1 MCAGEWSVLH
11 GLLLS
16 PEKERSTDMKQTSGP
31 RRQGAAG
38 RQGSVPGGPERAGPR
53 PAGSSGAVGGRV
65 RGQGLHGAVTLPW
78 DRRWWPRA
86 SLKCHWVV
94 HLHKKINEPP
104 AWLPRPLPE
113 PPSVTLLLTP
123 APHSHPYP
131 PAPQA
136 GALPSAATEPGWPRP
151 QEPGTPPVLGQIS
164 VPGGPEPAPSRSF
177 LPQTPDTEGLEAMI
191 HRKER

>member
-31 RRQGAAG
+31 RRQGAAR
-38 RQGSVPGGPERAGPR
+38 RQGSVPGGPDRAGPQ
-53 PAGSSGAVGGRV
+53 PGGSSGAVGGCV
-65 RGQGLHGAVTLPW
+65 RGQRLHRAVTLPW

-131 PAPQA
+131 PPPRQGLCPLLQPSQA
-136 GALPSAATEPGWPRP
+136 GHVPRNPALRPSLVRSPSLVGPSRPPAAPSSPRP
-151 QEPGTPPVLGQIS
+151 RTLKAWRP
-164 VPGGPEPAPSRSF
+164 
-177 LPQTPDTEGLEAMI
+177 
-191 HRKER
+191 